1 MAEGSASREAAPAI
15 EGVGISRS
23 FGGVRALNEASFS
36 ARMGEIHGLVGENGA
51 GKSTLIKILSG
62 VLAPD
67 SGAIRVKG
75 HETALGSPQDAQ
87 VLGVGT
93 VFQELTLLPFMTV
106 AENLLL
112 RREPRGFAG
121 LIRRREMAT
130 QAEKALSGL
139 GIEHI
144 DPLELVEN
152 LSLAQQQ
159 IIEIARVVT
168 QEPDILFMDEPTS
181 ALAGREVEWLFGLLK
196 RLREKGKCIVFTS
209 HRWKEMDIAD
219 RITIF
224 RDGTHVGTREQIDEA
239 EAVTLMTGRTVDTMY
254 PKLEPLGDEEPV
266 MEVRGLG
273 GSGLNDVSF
282 TLNRGEILGVGGLD
296 GQGQRELFLAL
307 FGAPGASEGES
318 LVGGE
323 AEKIRRPSDAIRAGM
338 GIALVPEDRKSEG
351 LLLSMSVRDNLTLP
365 ILKKVSTGGV
375 INAGRERGL
384 VRQMFERLQ
393 IRARGTD
400 QTVSTLSGGNQQKA
414 LIGRWLLADTRILLF
429 YDVTRG
435 VDVATKHDV
444 YELMLRLVDEGRS
457 ILFYSSDTDEVAN
470 LSHRVLVMREGSLA
484 AELRGPGV
492 DPEALVAAALRD
504 NARA

>member
-1 MAEGSASREAAPAI
+1 MTDKSVSREASPAI
-15 EGVGISRS
+15 DGEGISRS
-23 FGGVRALNEASFS
+23 FGGVWALNEASFS
-36 ARMGEIHGLVGENGA
+36 ASMGEIHGLVGENGA

-67 SGAIRVKG
+67 SGTLRVKG
-75 HETALGSPQDAQ
+75 QEVELNSPQDAQ
-87 VLGVGT
+87 ALGVGT

-112 RREPRGFAG
+112 RREPKGFAG
-121 LIRRREMAT
+121 LIKRRELAV
-130 QAEKALSGL
+130 QAEKALSEL

-152 LSLAQQQ
+152 LPLAQQQ
-159 IIEIARVVT
+159 IIEIARVVIR
-168 QEPDILFMDEPTS
+168 EPEILFMDEPTS

-196 RLREKGKCIVFTS
+196 RLREDGKCVIFTS

-224 RDGTHVGTREQIDEA
+224 RDGTHVGTHEEISEA
-239 EAVTLMTGRTVDTMY
+239 NVVTEMTGRTVDTMY
-254 PKLEPLGDEEPV
+254 PEIKALKDEEPV
-266 MEVRGLG
+266 MEVRGL
-273 GSGLNDVSF
+273 SGAVLSDVSF

-296 GQGQRELFLAL
+296 GQGQRELFLSL
-307 FGAPGASEGES
+307 FGAPGASEGEI

-323 AEKIRRPSDAIRAGM
+323 QKKIRRPSDAIRAGM

-351 LLLSMSVRDNLTLP
+351 LLLPMSVRDNLTLP

-375 INAGRERGL
+375 INAGRERDL

-393 IRARGTD
+393 IRARSTD
-400 QTVSTLSGGNQQKA
+400 QTVNTLSGGNQQKA

-470 LSHRVLVMREGSLA
+470 LSHRVLVMREGAIA
-484 AELRGPGV
+484 AELQGPGV
-492 DPEALVAAALRD
+492 DPEKLVAAAMRD
-504 NARA
+504 NAQV